1 MNAYLFCPNLK
12 IKWLDSTIDTFTY
25 IEKDRRIEKMSK
37 EKKSDVNSSFNIENY
52 QNAQE
57 LAKNE
62 KSIFQNLLVF
72 LLISIRLFYKKE
84 ETTSS

>member
-12 IKWLDSTIDTFTY
+12 IKWLDSTIDTFTS

-57 LAKNE
+57 LAK
-62 KSIFQNLLVF
+62 K
-72 LLISIRLFYKKE
+72 
-84 ETTSS
+84 

>member
-52 QNAQE
+52 QNA
-57 LAKNE
+57 
-62 KSIFQNLLVF
+62 
-72 LLISIRLFYKKE
+72 
-84 ETTSS
+84 